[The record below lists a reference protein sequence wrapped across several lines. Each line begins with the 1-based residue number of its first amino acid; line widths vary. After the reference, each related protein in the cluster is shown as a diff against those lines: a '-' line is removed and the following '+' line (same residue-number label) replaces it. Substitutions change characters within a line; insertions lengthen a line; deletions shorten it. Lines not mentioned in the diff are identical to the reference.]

1 MTHIFHILNTQLTC
15 LSITVNIHNV
25 AVTKEKHEDKAIRI
39 WAFQGKRTECCLVK
53 TLLLTHNK
61 NPFQTSWSGKK
72 EIRQNGTLITHT
84 QAPTEP
90 GFSYHW
96 KEHVRP
102 VSNTG
107 HHLSPSWLISKEHLS
122 LHTSAP
128 ALLPLFPAVP
138 TQNGHQSSGVYVFCS
153 LHNIPATVK
162 SKFLESYIDYAQ
174 FCSHNCMWS
183 KELTSQRPSM
193 E

>member
-1 MTHIFHILNTQLTC
+1 MTHIFHILNAQSTC

-39 WAFQGKRTECCLVK
+39 WALQGKRTECCLVK
-53 TLLLTHNK
+53 TLPVTHNK

-72 EIRQNGTLITHT
+72 EICQNGILITQT

-122 LHTSAP
+122 IHTSAP

-162 SKFLESYIDYAQ
+162 SQFLES
-174 FCSHNCMWS
+174 
-183 KELTSQRPSM
+183 
-193 E
+193 